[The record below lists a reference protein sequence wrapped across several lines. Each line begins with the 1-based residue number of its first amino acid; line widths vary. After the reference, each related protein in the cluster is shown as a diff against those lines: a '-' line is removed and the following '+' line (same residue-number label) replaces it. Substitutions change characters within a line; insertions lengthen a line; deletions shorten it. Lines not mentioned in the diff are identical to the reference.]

1 MAQAG
6 PSQSTGSDTGTNPA
20 EGFGRFK
27 VDLANHLDVPTI
39 QQLSI
44 LLGLEPGEIDSIK
57 RSETPGLE
65 MVILLDNRRII
76 TPTDITDLLDLL
88 QELKLASLAARIQES
103 FQAKTS
109 QAKKARNLY
118 LEGFGRFKVDLADHL
133 DVRTIQRLSILLGL
147 EPGEIDSIK
156 RSKTPGLEMVILLE
170 NRRVINP
177 TGIIDLLDLL
187 KELKLAGLAA
197 KIQSSFQAKTSQ
209 AKKDQDLYLE
219 EKKRDLIEYSKTA
232 YRKHYETAKPFPSMS
247 KCSVNSIFVE
257 GGIYYLAQEGDS
269 MQKPDVLEPLESYN
283 DILSSPKT
291 KSMRKIIEADPG
303 FGKSTLVSQLV
314 YDWCTEDPE
323 SPLKDVE
330 ILIFLQLRQLE
341 GVKSVYTAI
350 KHAIVP
356 EDEDMDESCIQ
367 EILKAYKKSVVML
380 FDSYDEY
387 PDQKTKT
394 HISSII
400 EMKMFLDIL
409 VIILTRTLNLPPNL
423 HPDTKRIRLTGF
435 GKAER
440 RNYVLKAVAD
450 DVQLADRIER
460 ELQRNPFLSDL
471 CQVPL
476 FSTMVA
482 HIVHE
487 RPEIE
492 IFSTVTR
499 FFTYV
504 IECVHNHMKIKKD
517 ANTGVPA
524 FETELA
530 KLYRIA
536 FDGLTQTNQQLSWE
550 KTYLVSELGQE
561 FYDNYINL
569 GMLAQEV
576 VFDIP
581 KGRYKTV
588 ARIWHK
594 IICEFYASRHLVWIL
609 SEGASSAA
617 SSINVKENL
626 NSINPLDLQYVYRF
640 ACGLNNSAA
649 DIIIKHLQET
659 KEGRQFA
666 ILCMLEQE
674 EKSDQFQQS
683 VKDLVSSNIFIRS
696 FDAKLLQRSTIQVLE
711 VASARQIPISC
722 VYLDGCS
729 PRVDES
735 GLNLIL
741 KSGLSLSILSSLQ
754 KLQIWDV
761 ERRLTNEE
769 LAAILSYSSQC
780 TSLNELEFGDRYYF
794 GEYVLLETIPVTSI
808 PSSLKTR
815 NVKVWN
821 FLKNGTY
828 RRLNLQTGQWQAC
841 DDRGN
846 LPGEEGFNERSY
858 QSNLKNF

>member
-1 MAQAG
+1 MAQAD

-20 EGFGRFK
+20 EDFG
-27 VDLANHLDVPTI
+27 L
-39 QQLSI
+39 
-44 LLGLEPGEIDSIK
+44 
-57 RSETPGLE
+57 
-65 MVILLDNRRII
+65 
-76 TPTDITDLLDLL
+76 
-88 QELKLASLAARIQES
+88 
-103 FQAKTS
+103 
-109 QAKKARNLY
+109 
-118 LEGFGRFKVDLADHL
+118 FKVDLADHL
-133 DVRTIQRLSILLGL
+133 NDSTIQRLSILLGL
-147 EPGEIDSIK
+147 KPGEIDSIK
-156 RSKTPGLEMVILLE
+156 RSKTPGLEMVNLLDE
-170 NRRVINP
+170 RGFI
-177 TGIIDLLDLL
+177 TATDIGDLL
-187 KELKLAGLAA
+187 KMLRKLKLAGLAA
-197 KIQSSFQAKTSQ
+197 RIRSSFQTKTSQAKTSQ
-209 AKKDQDLYLE
+209 DLE
-219 EKKRDLIEYSKTA
+219 EKKRDLIKYSKTA

-314 YDWCTEDPE
+314 YDWCTEDPK

-409 VIILTRTLNLPPNL
+409 VIILTRTLILPPNL

-435 GKAER
+435 GEAER

-617 SSINVKENL
+617 SSINVKETL

-640 ACGLNNSAA
+640 ACGLNKSAA
-649 DIIIKHLQET
+649 DIIIKHLQKTE
-659 KEGRQFA
+659 EGRQFS

-683 VKDLVSSNIFIRS
+683 VKDLVSSDIIITS
-696 FDAKLLQRSTIQVLE
+696 MEAKLLQRSTIQVLE
-711 VASARQIPISC
+711 VASAKQIPISC
-722 VYLDGCS
+722 VYLYFCS

-741 KSGLSLSILSSLQ
+741 QSGLSLSILSSLQ
-754 KLQIWDV
+754 KLLIFDNN
-761 ERRLTNEE
+761 RRLTNEE

-780 TSLNELEFGDRYYF
+780 TSLKELRFLGYDLPEA
-794 GEYVLLETIPVTSI
+794 IPVGSI
-808 PSSLKTR
+808 PSSLKSR
-815 NVKVWN
+815 NVKVWSVMI
-821 FLKNGTY
+821 TYVY
-828 RRLNLQTGQWQAC
+828 RRLNLQTGHWQVC
-841 DDRGN
+841 DFNGN
-846 LPGEEGFNERSY
+846 LPGEEGFHDTSY
-858 QSNLKNF
+858 QESLAKFNRARRK

>member
-1 MAQAG
+1 MAQAD

-20 EGFGRFK
+20 EDFG
-27 VDLANHLDVPTI
+27 L
-39 QQLSI
+39 
-44 LLGLEPGEIDSIK
+44 
-57 RSETPGLE
+57 
-65 MVILLDNRRII
+65 
-76 TPTDITDLLDLL
+76 
-88 QELKLASLAARIQES
+88 
-103 FQAKTS
+103 
-109 QAKKARNLY
+109 
-118 LEGFGRFKVDLADHL
+118 FKVDLADHL
-133 DVRTIQRLSILLGL
+133 NDSTIQRLSILLGL
-147 EPGEIDSIK
+147 KPGEIDSIK
-156 RSKTPGLEMVILLE
+156 RSKTPGLEMVNLLDE
-170 NRRVINP
+170 RGFI
-177 TGIIDLLDLL
+177 TATDIGDLL
-187 KELKLAGLAA
+187 KMLRKLKLAGLAA
-197 KIQSSFQAKTSQ
+197 RIRSSFQTKTSQAKTSQ
-209 AKKDQDLYLE
+209 DLE
-219 EKKRDLIEYSKTA
+219 EKKRDLIKYSKTA

-314 YDWCTEDPE
+314 YDWCTEDPK

-409 VIILTRTLNLPPNL
+409 VIILTRTLILPPNL

-435 GKAER
+435 GEAER

-617 SSINVKENL
+617 SSINVKETL

-640 ACGLNNSAA
+640 ACGLNKSAA
-649 DIIIKHLQET
+649 DIIIKHLQKTE
-659 KEGRQFA
+659 EGRQFS

-683 VKDLVSSNIFIRS
+683 VKDLVSSDIIITS
-696 FDAKLLQRSTIQVLE
+696 MEAKLLQRSTIQVLE
-711 VASARQIPISC
+711 VASAKQIPISC
-722 VYLDGCS
+722 VYLYFCS

-741 KSGLSLSILSSLQ
+741 QSGLSLSILSSLQ
-754 KLQIWDV
+754 KLLIFDNN
-761 ERRLTNEE
+761 RRLTNEE

-780 TSLNELEFGDRYYF
+780 TSLKELRFLGYDLPEA
-794 GEYVLLETIPVTSI
+794 IPVGSI
-808 PSSLKTR
+808 PSSLKSR
-815 NVKVWN
+815 NVKVWSVMI
-821 FLKNGTY
+821 TYVY
-828 RRLNLQTGQWQAC
+828 RRLNLQTGHWQVKRFFTFHSAI
-841 DDRGN
+841 
-846 LPGEEGFNERSY
+846 SY
-858 QSNLKNF
+858 NASLVSLFALCCPSTVFSHQLV

>member
-20 EGFGRFK
+20 EGFG
-27 VDLANHLDVPTI
+27 L
-39 QQLSI
+39 
-44 LLGLEPGEIDSIK
+44 
-57 RSETPGLE
+57 
-65 MVILLDNRRII
+65 
-76 TPTDITDLLDLL
+76 
-88 QELKLASLAARIQES
+88 
-103 FQAKTS
+103 
-109 QAKKARNLY
+109 
-118 LEGFGRFKVDLADHL
+118 FKVDLADHL
-133 DVRTIQRLSILLGL
+133 NVTTIKRLSTLLEL
-147 EPGEIDSIK
+147 KPGEIDSIN
-156 RSKTPGLEMVILLE
+156 RSKAPGLEMVNLLDE
-170 NRRVINP
+170 QGFITP
-177 TGIIDLLDLL
+177 TDIRDLL
-187 KELKLAGLAA
+187 KMLRKLKLAGLAA
-197 KIQSSFQAKTSQ
+197 RIQSSFKEKTSQ
-209 AKKDQDLYLE
+209 AKKDQDLE
-219 EKKRDLIEYSKTA
+219 EKKRDLIEYSKIA
-232 YRKHYETAKPFPSMS
+232 YRKHYKTAKPFPSMS

-303 FGKSTLVSQLV
+303 FGKSTLASQLV

-330 ILIFLQLRQLE
+330 ILIFLQLRQLT
-341 GVKSVYTAI
+341 GVKSIYTAI

-380 FDSYDEY
+380 FDSYDVY
-387 PDQKTKT
+387 PDKKTKT

-423 HPDTKRIRLTGF
+423 HPETKRIRLTGF
-435 GKAER
+435 GVAER

-450 DVQLADRIER
+450 DVQLADRIE
-460 ELQRNPFLSDL
+460 EQLQRNPFLRDL

-482 HIVHE
+482 HIAHE

-504 IECVHNHMKIKKD
+504 IACVHNHMVIKKD
-517 ANTGVPA
+517 ASTGVPA

-536 FDGLTQTNQQLSWE
+536 FDGLTQKNQQLTWE
-550 KTYLVSELGQE
+550 NTYLVSELGQE
-561 FYDNYINL
+561 FYDNYIKL

-576 VFDIP
+576 IFDISQC
-581 KGRYKTV
+581 RYKTV
-588 ARIWHK
+588 ARLWHK
-594 IICEFYASRHLVWIL
+594 IICEFYASHHLVWIL
-609 SEGASSAA
+609 SEGVSSAA
-617 SSINVKENL
+617 PSINVKETL
-626 NSINPLDLQYVYRF
+626 NRINPLDLQYVYRF
-640 ACGLNNSAA
+640 ACGLNKSAA

-659 KEGRQFA
+659 DEGSRFA

-674 EKSDQFQQS
+674 EKSDQFMQS
-683 VKDLVSSNIFIRS
+683 VRDLVSSIIHITKYG
-696 FDAKLLQRSTIQVLE
+696 AILLQRSTIQVLE
-711 VASARQIPISC
+711 VASANQIPISC
-722 VYLDGCS
+722 VYLGGCS

-741 KSGLSLSILSSLQ
+741 ESGLSLSILSSLQ
-754 KLQIWDV
+754 KLQIEDD
-761 ERRLTNEE
+761 RRLTNEE
-769 LAAILSYSSQC
+769 WAAILSYSSQC
-780 TSLNELEFGDRYYF
+780 TSLKELEFGSYLILEGYI
-794 GEYVLLETIPVTSI
+794 LPETIPVTSI
-808 PSSLKTR
+808 PSSLKSR

-821 FLKNGTY
+821 PIDYDYDEY
-828 RRLNLQTGQWQAC
+828 RRLNLQTGQWQVC
-841 DDRGN
+841 DREGN
-846 LPGEEGFNERSY
+846 LPGEEGFLKESY
-858 QSNLKNF
+858 KLSLANFNRARRNSMQDACSSGVANHQQDWDVINSILYQHQLD